1 MLTNKKL
8 NNNINIIKD
17 ITNYYEA
24 ETNNYNK
31 MLSRK
36 KNYINIDEITETLLS
51 SRATFA
57 GSTSVALTS
66 TGLAYSIPTAFPTA
80 TVCSSLSKTIITK

>member
-1 MLTNKKL
+1 MKETKLFAPLPYPKIFNFSEQYINEKMLTNKKL

-31 MLSRK
+31 MLSR
-36 KNYINIDEITETLLS
+36 
-51 SRATFA
+51 
-57 GSTSVALTS
+57 
-66 TGLAYSIPTAFPTA
+66 
-80 TVCSSLSKTIITK
+80 